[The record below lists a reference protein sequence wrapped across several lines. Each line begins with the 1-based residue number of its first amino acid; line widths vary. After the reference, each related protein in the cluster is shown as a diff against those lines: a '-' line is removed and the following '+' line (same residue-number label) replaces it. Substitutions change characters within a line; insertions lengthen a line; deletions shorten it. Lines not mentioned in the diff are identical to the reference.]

1 MEFAVPPEFNLTP
14 GGPPLW
20 VSLEEKGY
28 YGFKP
33 TVCALCNSRTHD
45 ILQCPERKYFPD
57 YVQEYIYMGND
68 SKWNWYNPH
77 SEFYTQ
83 SLKEHLGKYFEQ
95 FNVPQELSVKDK
107 LSKLLELT
115 ELYIEVTNQEF
126 QIQPLINCGKSFD
139 DQEEIG
145 AETKEQSASQSCPRE
160 ETPPADRET
169 ISPQSFPPQVYVP
182 PEPFPTGLHECTRI
196 DMLEAVHSKSVHQ
209 TSHDQLLTTLTILDS
224 EQQTTDQK
232 TLVVELDTQT
242 SQFIKFKENQDQ
254 FRDSQIPHREIL
266 PVQRLWVLNTRFKA
280 ARWKHKPHWKQPYL
294 ITKIHSHRTAL
305 MKNSTTDK
313 QQLIP
318 YLLLSYDAIKKW
330 LTRREQ
336 VT

>member
-20 VSLEEKGY
+20 VSLAEKGY

-33 TVCALCNSRTHD
+33 TVCALCYSRTHD
-45 ILQCPERKYFPD
+45 ILQCPERKYFQD
-57 YVQEYIYMGND
+57 YVQEYIYMRND
-68 SKWNWYNPH
+68 SKWNWNNPH
-77 SEFYTQ
+77 SEFYAQ
-83 SLKEHLGKYFEQ
+83 SLKEHLGQYFEQ
-95 FNVPQELSVKDK
+95 FNVPQELSVEDK

-115 ELYIEVTNQEF
+115 DLYI
-126 QIQPLINCGKSFD
+126 
-139 DQEEIG
+139 EEIG
-145 AETKEQSASQSCPRE
+145 AETEEQSASQSCPRE

-182 PEPFPTGLHECTRI
+182 PEAFPTGVHECTRI

-209 TSHDQLLTTLTILDS
+209 TSHDKLLTTLTILDS
-224 EQQTTDQK
+224 EQQATDQK
-232 TLVVELDTQT
+232 ILVVELDTQT
-242 SQFIKFKENQDQ
+242 SKFIKIKENHDQ
-254 FRDSQIPHREIL
+254 FRDSQIPRREIL

-280 ARWKHKPHWKQPYL
+280 AQWKHKPHWKQPYL
-294 ITKIHSHRTAL
+294 ITKIHLHRSAL

-318 YLLLSYDAIKKW
+318 YLLLTYNAIKKW
-330 LTRREQ
+330 ITRREQ

>member
-1 MEFAVPPEFNLTP
+1 MEFVVPPEFNLTP

-20 VSLEEKGY
+20 VSLAEKGY

-33 TVCALCNSRTHD
+33 TFCALCNSNTHD
-45 ILQCPERKYFPD
+45 ILQCPEREYFPD
-57 YVQEYIYMGND
+57 YVQEYINMRND
-68 SKWNWYNPH
+68 SKWNWNNPH

-83 SLKEHLGKYFEQ
+83 SLKEHLGQYFEQ
-95 FNVPQELSVKDK
+95 LNVPQELS
-107 LSKLLELT
+107 
-115 ELYIEVTNQEF
+115 
-126 QIQPLINCGKSFD
+126 
-139 DQEEIG
+139 EIG
-145 AETKEQSASQSCPRE
+145 AGIEEQSATQSCLRE
-160 ETPPADRET
+160 ETPHADRET
-169 ISPQSFPPQVYVP
+169 ISPQSFLPQVYVP
-182 PEPFPTGLHECTRI
+182 LEPFPTGLHECTRI

-224 EQQTTDQK
+224 EQQATDQK
-232 TLVVELDTQT
+232 ILVAELDTQT
-242 SQFIKFKENQDQ
+242 SQFIKFKENQDR

-294 ITKIHSHRTAL
+294 ITKIHSHRSAL

-318 YLLLSYDAIKKW
+318 YLLLPYDAIKKW